1 MLEPMHTMPRVYTSF
16 LLTALVFGSGS
27 AKVNAQPD
35 LKTDKGGVQSTA
47 EERDGQH
54 DFDFQFGSW
63 KVHNRRLLH
72 PLTGSNDWVEFDGTV
87 VARPVWG
94 GLANM
99 DEFEA
104 DSPSGPIRGMTIRT
118 YNPKSHEWSIYW
130 ANQKNGVISLPP
142 VVGKFKDGRGE
153 FYDQEEFNGR
163 TIFVRYLWLV
173 PSVDTKT
180 TRWEQAF
187 STDGGKTWETNWII
201 EGMRIKE

>member
-1 MLEPMHTMPRVYTSF
+1 MIVRILRSKLIGQCMLVCGAA
-16 LLTALVFGSGS
+16 LLLCAPKATPQTTAR
-27 AKVNAQPD
+27 AAQA
-35 LKTDKGGVQSTA
+35 S

-72 PLTGSNDWVEFDGTV
+72 PLTGSNEWVEFDGTV

-94 GLANM
+94 GRANM

-104 DSPSGPIRGMTIRT
+104 DAPSGDIEGMTVRT
-118 YNPKSHEWSIYW
+118 YNAKAHEWSIYW
-130 ANQKNGVISLPP
+130 ANQRTGVVSLPAT
-142 VVGKFKDGRGE
+142 VGKFNDHGIGE

-163 TIFVRYLWLV
+163 TIFVRFIWTV
-173 PSVDTKT
+173 QSAEQ

-187 STDGGKTWETNWII
+187 SIDGGKTWETNWII
-201 EGMRIKE
+201 TASKVKE

>member
-1 MLEPMHTMPRVYTSF
+1 MILRILRSKLIGQCMLVCGAA
-16 LLTALVFGSGS
+16 LLLCAPKATPQTTAR
-27 AKVNAQPD
+27 AAQA
-35 LKTDKGGVQSTA
+35 S

-72 PLTGSNDWVEFDGTV
+72 PLTGSNEWVEFDGTV

-94 GLANM
+94 GRANM

-104 DSPSGPIRGMTIRT
+104 DAPSGHIEGMTVRT
-118 YNPKSHEWSIYW
+118 YNAKAHEWSIYW
-130 ANQKNGVISLPP
+130 ANQRTGVVSLPAT
-142 VVGKFKDGRGE
+142 VGKFNDHGIGE

-163 TIFVRYLWLV
+163 TIFVRFIWTV
-173 PSVDTKT
+173 QSAEQ

-187 STDGGKTWETNWII
+187 SIDGGKTWETNWII
-201 EGMRIKE
+201 TASKVKE

>member
-1 MLEPMHTMPRVYTSF
+1 MIVRILRSKLIGQCMLVCGAA
-16 LLTALVFGSGS
+16 LLLCAPKATPQTTASV
-27 AKVNAQPD
+27 AQA
-35 LKTDKGGVQSTA
+35 T

-72 PLTGSNDWVEFDGTV
+72 PLTGSNEWVEFDGTV

-94 GLANM
+94 GRANM

-104 DSPSGPIRGMTIRT
+104 DAPSGHIEGMTVRT
-118 YNPKSHEWSIYW
+118 YNAKSHEWSIYW
-130 ANQKNGVISLPP
+130 ANQRTGVVSLPAT
-142 VVGKFKDGRGE
+142 VGKFNDHGIGE

-163 TIFVRYLWLV
+163 TIFVRFIWTV
-173 PSVDTKT
+173 QSAEQ

-187 STDGGKTWETNWII
+187 SIDGGKTWETNWII
-201 EGMRIKE
+201 TASKVKE

>member
-1 MLEPMHTMPRVYTSF
+1 MIVRILRSKLIGQCMLVCGAA
-16 LLTALVFGSGS
+16 LLLCAAKATPQTTAR
-27 AKVNAQPD
+27 AAQA
-35 LKTDKGGVQSTA
+35 S

-72 PLTGSNDWVEFDGTV
+72 PLTGSNEWVEFDGTV

-94 GLANM
+94 GRANM

-104 DSPSGPIRGMTIRT
+104 DAPSGHIEGMTVRT
-118 YNPKSHEWSIYW
+118 YNAKAHEWSIYW
-130 ANQKNGVISLPP
+130 ANQRTGVVSLPAT
-142 VVGKFKDGRGE
+142 VGKFNDHGIGE

-163 TIFVRYLWLV
+163 TIFVRFIWTV
-173 PSVDTKT
+173 QSAEQ

-187 STDGGKTWETNWII
+187 SIDGGKTWETNWII
-201 EGMRIKE
+201 TASKVKE

>member
-1 MLEPMHTMPRVYTSF
+1 MIVRILRSKLIGQCMLVCGAA
-16 LLTALVFGSGS
+16 LLLCAPKATPQTTAR
-27 AKVNAQPD
+27 AAQA
-35 LKTDKGGVQSTA
+35 S

-72 PLTGSNDWVEFDGTV
+72 PLTGSNEWVEFDGTV

-94 GLANM
+94 GRANM

-104 DSPSGPIRGMTIRT
+104 DAPSGHIEGMTVRT
-118 YNPKSHEWSIYW
+118 YNAKAHEWSIYW
-130 ANQKNGVISLPP
+130 ANQRTGVVSLPAT
-142 VVGKFKDGRGE
+142 VGKFNDHGIGE

-163 TIFVRYLWLV
+163 TIFVRFIWTV
-173 PSVDTKT
+173 QSAEQ

-187 STDGGKTWETNWII
+187 SLDGGKTWETNWII
-201 EGMRIKE
+201 TASKVRE

>member
-1 MLEPMHTMPRVYTSF
+1 MIVRILRSKLIGQCMLVCGAA
-16 LLTALVFGSGS
+16 LLLCAPKATPQTTASV
-27 AKVNAQPD
+27 AQA
-35 LKTDKGGVQSTA
+35 T

-72 PLTGSNDWVEFDGTV
+72 PLTGSNEWVEFDGTV

-94 GLANM
+94 GRANM

-104 DSPSGPIRGMTIRT
+104 DAPSGHIEGMTVRT
-118 YNPKSHEWSIYW
+118 YNAKAHEWSIYW
-130 ANQKNGVISLPP
+130 ANQRTGVVSLPAT
-142 VVGKFKDGRGE
+142 VGKFNDHGIGE

-163 TIFVRYLWLV
+163 TIFVRFIWTV
-173 PSVDTKT
+173 QSAEQ

-187 STDGGKTWETNWII
+187 SIDGGKTWETNWII
-201 EGMRIKE
+201 TASKVKE